1 MQIEPMRQP
10 IRDWEL
16 ARLQRRA
23 HGLSHTKRLYAAA
36 AEQTAEER
44 ERAGQVLRGERE
56 AGARA
61 HAGCGGK
68 TAPNGYPFLILFR
81 AWRLK
86 ERPHLPSG
94 WSRFLYVGPFSSSR
108 LLYAALLAFENF
120 HSDHRGCDRLSLD
133 RWAARFLSGSMKMV
147 VPGSAPVIQ
156 PDHSLGNELGRGST
170 ENSVMGPDVDP
181 VADQVGP
188 ELEEVRKLQEL
199 VRRLE
204 IQNQQ
209 LRTRSLRSLPEA
221 NVLSQASAGV
231 DNCNSRLN
239 GMEINNSINTLM
251 DKQELQIVADLHSA
265 LSKMRSE
272 AEENGQFLKNDVDAA
287 VQHSCASGP
296 GIEPSKTEFT
306 SNAEMQLSDA
316 NTNDFSSWDCDSTLL
331 VEDLTAKNVEPVF
344 RMGEGSTDGD
354 NLLDKTT
361 LDEVEVL
368 ELESGSVED
377 DSWLYVSPR
386 KPSMNETESPL
397 KWCRQVLDNPNPETE
412 AACRTLI
419 SRLDQGY
426 LGMHSALSSQS
437 SVDSELSTSDDSI
450 SMGYKLQDLTDVQVM
465 ARLQEESLRQDCASS
480 SASVS
485 RRSSSASLHS
495 LRRGTYSD
503 QDFDAYSLEDEDDD
517 CSFSYHSNHRYS
529 PSPLSSPRCQS
540 PSTNTDYGR
549 GPQVRP
555 PRRTLQSPMQD
566 RLKYSGNEEELRHSM
581 PNLARTG
588 LRSLESVRNSRSLE
602 SDLQVP
608 SRLSRIQQPS
618 ANLAPSKLRFSSGAG
633 QPPLTVRQPMK
644 AASCANSLL
653 APRQPVRAPGYANSA
668 GRVRKLP
675 SSTLGPGS
683 TGGGSMARNNSMVG
697 GTKNSLSKGRLS
709 VGGPSSLK
717 SKLTQPPKR
726 ISKAS
731 VVSADDSWKDG
742 CY

>member
-1 MQIEPMRQP
+1 MRG
-10 IRDWEL
+10 DEA
-16 ARLQRRA
+16 ARL
-23 HGLSHTKRLYAAA
+23 
-36 AEQTAEER
+36 
-44 ERAGQVLRGERE
+44 
-56 AGARA
+56 
-61 HAGCGGK
+61 
-68 TAPNGYPFLILFR
+68 FR
-81 AWRLK
+81 
-86 ERPHLPSG
+86 
-94 WSRFLYVGPFSSSR
+94 
-108 LLYAALLAFENF
+108 
-120 HSDHRGCDRLSLD
+120 
-133 RWAARFLSGSMKMV
+133 GSMKMV
-147 VPGSAPVIQ
+147 VPGSAPIIQ
-156 PDHSLGNELGRGST
+156 PDHSLGNELGRVST
-170 ENSVMGPDVDP
+170 ENSVMGPDVEP

-204 IQNQQ
+204 LQNQQ

-221 NVLSQASAGV
+221 NVLSQAGAGV

-239 GMEINNSINTLM
+239 GMEINNGINTLM

-272 AEENGQFLKNDVDAA
+272 AEVCGEFLKNDVDAV
-287 VQHSCASGP
+287 VQHNSASGSER
-296 GIEPSKTEFT
+296 EPSKTDFA
-306 SNAEMQLSDA
+306 SNVEMQSSDA
-316 NTNDFSSWDCDSTLL
+316 DTNDFSNWDCDSTVL
-331 VEDLTAKNVEPVF
+331 VEGFATEGVEPVS
-344 RMGEGSTDGD
+344 RMSEGSANVD
-354 NLLDKTT
+354 NLLKKTT

-386 KPSMNETESPL
+386 KPSTSEKESPL
-397 KWCRQVLDNPNPETE
+397 KWCRQVLDNPSPETE

-419 SRLDQGY
+419 GRLDQGY

-503 QDFDAYSLEDEDDD
+503 QDFDTYSLEDEDDD

-549 GPQVRP
+549 ATGSQIRP

-566 RLKYSGNEEELRHSM
+566 RLKYSGNEEELRYSM

-608 SRLSRIQQPS
+608 SRLSRMQQPS
-618 ANLAPSKLRFSSGAG
+618 ASLAPSKLRFSSSTG
-633 QPPLTVRQPMK
+633 QSHLTVRQPMK

-653 APRQPVRAPGYANSA
+653 TPRQPVRAPGYASPA

-675 SSTLGPGS
+675 SSTLNPSGS
-683 TGGGSMARNNSMVG
+683 SMARNNSMAG
-697 GTKNSLSKGRLS
+697 GAKHSLPKGRIS
-709 VGGPSSLK
+709 IGGPSSLK
-717 SKLTQPPKR
+717 SKLTQPAKR
-726 ISKAS
+726 FPKAS
-731 VVSADDSWKDG
+731 VVSVDDSWKDG